1 MVGGGE
7 PAREITGWESAWRQP
22 VTDGGC
28 YRLRQNLGSAGDFDL
43 PGSIKRARRW
53 QPRGGGDDLHAG
65 FDFETTLGGETLYS
79 FLGTVGVKAPGSVL
93 PERVTLGE
101 NLNVQAQPRA
111 SKKTPGVGSRQ
122 RPRPQTPNC
131 SPESRASGDAKSERC
146 LVNSTLGGNFIL

>member
-1 MVGGGE
+1 MGVGLATASHRWWLLSTASELGVGPRFR
-7 PAREITGWESAWRQP
+7 PAG
-22 VTDGGC
+22 
-28 YRLRQNLGSAGDFDL
+28 LR
-43 PGSIKRARRW
+43 RARRW

-111 SKKTPGVGSRQ
+111 SKKTPGVGSR
-122 RPRPQTPNC
+122 
-131 SPESRASGDAKSERC
+131 
-146 LVNSTLGGNFIL
+146 